1 MDQTLQARLIGAT
14 VLVALAVLL
23 IPELLSGRKTVEP
36 AAVDAATNPGT
47 RTFTIELGGPG
58 GQEAAL
64 PSASPAPIA
73 PAKRAQAPPEPD
85 LASPEAPSIGAA
97 QADPSVDPERT
108 MPTVAPPPVADEA
121 PAEATPRQPPPS
133 TTGPV
138 SAGDWVVQVGAF
150 GSAEAAR
157 RLVEEL
163 ASAGYTAQVAPV
175 SRAGRTLHRVR
186 VGPASGRP
194 AAEQLAARLKTRGL
208 PAAVVEND

>member
-1 MDQTLQARLIGAT
+1 
-14 VLVALAVLL
+14 
-23 IPELLSGRKTVEP
+23 
-36 AAVDAATNPGT
+36 
-47 RTFTIELGGPG
+47 
-58 GQEAAL
+58 
-64 PSASPAPIA
+64 
-73 PAKRAQAPPEPD
+73 
-85 LASPEAPSIGAA
+85 
-97 QADPSVDPERT
+97 

-121 PAEATPRQPPPS
+121 PADATPRQPPPS

-163 ASAGYTAQVAPV
+163 ASAGYAAQVAPV
-175 SRAGRTLHRVR
+175 TRAGRTLHRVR

-194 AAEQLAARLKTRGL
+194 AAEQLAARLKNRGL

>member
-1 MDQTLQARLIGAT
+1 
-14 VLVALAVLL
+14 
-23 IPELLSGRKTVEP
+23 
-36 AAVDAATNPGT
+36 
-47 RTFTIELGGPG
+47 
-58 GQEAAL
+58 
-64 PSASPAPIA
+64 
-73 PAKRAQAPPEPD
+73 
-85 LASPEAPSIGAA
+85 
-97 QADPSVDPERT
+97 

-163 ASAGYTAQVAPV
+163 KASGYAAQVAPV
-175 SRAGRTLHRVR
+175 TRAGRTLHRVR